1 MLKLKL
7 ITSGGNKMWVVFLY
21 TGKGWL
27 EEERFNTKKE
37 AIAYQEEWFEEHPFI
52 NKNHFKILEE
62 IR

>member
-1 MLKLKL
+1 
-7 ITSGGNKMWVVFLY
+7 MWVVFLY